1 MKKNRIITM
10 SLREIK
16 KSKISDGL
24 EYTLVVPNNSV
35 SIDTLH
41 YKKVCTGYQHAINQD
56 SIRINAKRI
65 QVIEGNNQTYIIGG
79 DEISFK
85 IDEDYTQFING
96 GKVYIDDK
104 EITEYT
110 SKEGS
115 TIITLN
121 SDYLKTLYKGE
132 HTIKVTFN
140 NGKYATANFQV
151 KEEEKVSSNE
161 ANNQVKDK
169 TVKNPNTSDSVMI
182 YVYLLIIS
190 IIGLIGISAYK
201 IKKD

>member
-1 MKKNRIITM
+1 M

-35 SIDTLH
+35 SIDALH

-121 SDYLKTLYKGE
+121 SDYLKTLSKGE
-132 HTIKVTFN
+132 HTIKVEFN

-151 KEEEKVSSNE
+151 KEEEKASSNE

-190 IIGLIGISAYK
+190 IIGLTGISAYK